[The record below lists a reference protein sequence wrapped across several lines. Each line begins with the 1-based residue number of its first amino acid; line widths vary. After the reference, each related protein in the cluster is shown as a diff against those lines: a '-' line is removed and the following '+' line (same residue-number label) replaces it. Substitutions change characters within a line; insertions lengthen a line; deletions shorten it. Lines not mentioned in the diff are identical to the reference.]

1 MGRRHWLKDQREVAA
16 AQIWAA
22 FLQRCSCSCSWW
34 PFFCPPLGR
43 QVSNS
48 PTLRGPV
55 PPHMDRPAQ
64 MLHSC
69 TSSFWPIFSNFSNSG
84 QSRANMDPSPLPSFG
99 SMSTA
104 GKLVSFRE
112 NHRGPWGQAS
122 LPSLHGASSNTDSRE
137 HSVLWGFPR
146 AWRLCVDSSSLPGK
160 VRRSARVPVPLLSP
174 PREPSSQG
182 LQT

>member
-1 MGRRHWLKDQREVAA
+1 MGSRHWLKDQREVAA

-34 PFFCPPLGR
+34 PFLCPPLGR

-55 PPHMDRPAQ
+55 PPHTDRPAQ

-69 TSSFWPIFSNFSNSG
+69 TFSFWPIFSNFSNSG
-84 QSRANMDPSPLPSFG
+84 QSRANMDPSPLPSLG

-104 GKLVSFRE
+104 GKLVSFFQGKSSGAMR
-112 NHRGPWGQAS
+112 
-122 LPSLHGASSNTDSRE
+122 PSLT
-137 HSVLWGFPR
+137 
-146 AWRLCVDSSSLPGK
+146 
-160 VRRSARVPVPLLSP
+160 PVPTWRIFKYRLQRTFCSVGV
-174 PREPSSQG
+174 SSCVG
-182 LQT
+182 TSC